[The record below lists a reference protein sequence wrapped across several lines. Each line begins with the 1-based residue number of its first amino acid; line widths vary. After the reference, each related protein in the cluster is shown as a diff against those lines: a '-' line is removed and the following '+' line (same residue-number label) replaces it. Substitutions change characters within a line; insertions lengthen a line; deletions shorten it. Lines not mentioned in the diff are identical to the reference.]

1 MKDIMKPILTVSM
14 VFLAC
19 AVTLTGRTPRT
30 APPASGAAVLR
41 TVYFS
46 AVDGKGG
53 HVTDLTTAD
62 LMVKE
67 GGKDRVI
74 DDVKPATAPM
84 QISLLVDDGG
94 TGGFQN
100 AVAQFIQATFGRAE
114 YAIRVLSPQAIRVVD
129 FTKNGDELRTALGR
143 MGQRG
148 RIVPDDEQIIA
159 GVFDAAKELRQ
170 REARR
175 PSIVALTATG
185 EKALADTADETLN
198 ALKASGASLSVL
210 YITGVELGKVLG
222 DGPRQSG
229 GIIEQVTGN
238 LVQGPALAKVAANLL
253 NQYVLTYTVP
263 DGVKL
268 NEKLSLTTTRK
279 GVKLI
284 APSKLPDK

>member
-1 MKDIMKPILTVSM
+1 MKRILTVSA
-14 VFLAC
+14 VFV
-19 AVTLTGRTPRT
+19 AVALMLTGLE
-30 APPASGAAVLR
+30 AAKADVLR

-46 AVDGKGG
+46 AVDDKGV
-53 HVTDLTTAD
+53 HVTDLTAAD
-62 LMVKE
+62 LIVKE
-67 GGKDRVI
+67 GGKDRTI

-94 TGGFQN
+94 TGGFQA
-100 AVAQFIQATFGRAE
+100 AVGHFIQATFGRAE
-114 YAIRVLSPQAIRVVD
+114 FAVRILQPQAIKVQD

-148 RIVPDDEQIIA
+148 RVQPDNEQVIA

-175 PSIVALTATG
+175 PSIVVLTATG

-198 ALKASGASLSVL
+198 ALQASGASLSVL
-210 YITGVELGKVLG
+210 YVTGIELGKVLG

-229 GIIEQVTGN
+229 GMIDRVTGQV
-238 LVQGPALAKVAANLL
+238 VQGPALAKIAANLL

-263 DGVKL
+263 DGVKP
-268 NEKLSLTTTRK
+268 NEKLALTTSRK
-279 GVKLI
+279 GVKLL
-284 APSKLPDK
+284 APTKLPQK